1 MNTLE
6 TNKPTTLGDF
16 LATTP
21 DNLRTLADHAIK
33 AYYPHIA
40 YDKSYNP
47 YVRFFRQVM
56 LAQVELVA
64 QWQCVG
70 FIHGDLALEHISIAG
85 ETIGTHNHAFM
96 AAYDPGAFSPHDTQQ
111 HYAYNKQ
118 PAIMQQNLSQFAQA
132 LLPLFD
138 TDQATTTAIAK
149 QELDMFMPTYSD
161 AYMAGMRN
169 KLGFMAPKM
178 TDSAMVKGLLALMH
192 AHKLDYT
199 HTLASL
205 AMGTGTGELFDL
217 PQAQD
222 WIASWQERLDS
233 QVSESLSKQ
242 DIYDHMTRHN
252 PKTPSLA

>member
-1 MNTLE
+1 MNTLD
-6 TNKPTTLGDF
+6 TNKPITLGVF
-16 LATTP
+16 LSATP
-21 DNLRTLADHAIK
+21 DNLRALADHAIQQ
-33 AYYPHIA
+33 YYPHIA

-64 QWQCVG
+64 QWQCSG
-70 FIHGDLALEHISIAG
+70 FIHGNLALDNISIAG
-85 ETIGTHNHAFM
+85 ETIGTHSHAFM
-96 AAYDPGAFSPHDTQQ
+96 ASYDPHAFSPHDTQQ

-118 PAIMQQNLSQFAQA
+118 PAIVVQSLTQLAQA

-138 TDQATTTAIAK
+138 PDQATATSVAK

-178 TDSAMVKGLLALMH
+178 TDSTMVKGLLALMH
-192 AHKLDYT
+192 EHKLDYT
-199 HTLASL
+199 RTLASL
-205 AMGTGTGELFDL
+205 ATGTGTGELFDL

-242 DIYDHMTRHN
+242 DIYEHMAQHN